1 MWFHFVA
8 ISGSAMRHSA
18 LSWPL
23 TRRAYLAHT
32 LALAAAPAWAG
43 AAQRAHQRW
52 VVINMSLE
60 PDSLDPTMAAS
71 AAVGEVV
78 HYNVLEG
85 LTRIEENGSVA
96 PLLAQR
102 WQMDARQRTCT
113 LQLRQGVRF
122 HDGTPFNAAAV
133 RFSFERAR
141 APGSTNKAR
150 KTLFDNIAHIATPDA
165 HTVVLGLHHAD
176 AHLPFRLGENT
187 AVILS
192 PASADAAATAPVGT
206 GPYRVQQWQR
216 GHSITLE
223 PASTYRHAKT
233 LYMRGA
239 TFRFLYT
246 PEAQAAAL
254 QGEEMDLFLHF
265 ATNSV
270 RGLVADSRY
279 QLLLGTSSSK
289 GLLALNHRRAP
300 LGDLRVRRAI
310 THAIDRE
317 AFIRT
322 VFEGRGTVI
331 GSHFSPS
338 DPGYVHLAHRYPYDP
353 DRARALLR
361 EALGPAPL
369 RLSLALPPP
378 PYARLGG
385 AGAGGRPGARRHRG
399 GAPAAGMGAMAGR
412 PVQGRLRHDADHPC
426 GAAGLPDLHRPG
438 LLLRLRQRSL
448 PATGAAP
455 CAIRK
460 PARTCAPVRPA
471 TAPPGR
477 GCGQRLAVRL
487 AGRHRGA
494 QGTARGVDALPHLRA
509 RHCRAALGERRRCRL
524 SLLFNK

>member
-52 VVINMSLE
+52 VVINLSLE

-150 KTLFDNIAHIATPDA
+150 TTLFDNIAHIATPDA

-192 PASADAAATAPVGT
+192 PASAGAAATAPVGT

-216 GHSITLE
+216 GHSITLA

-254 QGEEMDLFLHF
+254 HGEEMDLFLHF

-300 LGDLRVRRAI
+300 LADLRVRRAI

-338 DPGYVHLAHRYPYDP
+338 DPGYLHLAHRYPYDP

-385 AGAGGRPGARRHRG
+385 PVLAADLERVGIAVEPRPLEWA
-399 GAPAAGMGAMAGR
+399 
-412 PVQGRLRHDADHPC
+412 QW
-426 GAAGLPDLHRPG
+426 
-438 LLLRLRQRSL
+438 
-448 PATGAAP
+448 
-455 CAIRK
+455 
-460 PARTCAPVRPA
+460 
-471 TAPPGR
+471 
-477 GCGQRLAVRL
+477 L
-487 AGRHRGA
+487 AGPFKGDFDMTLITHVEPLDYPIYTDPGYYFGYDSAAFRQLVQRHA
-494 QGTARGVDALPHLRA
+494 QSESPRERARLFAQLQRHLAEDAVNAWLYASQVGTVVRKGLRGVWMHYPIFVHDI
-509 RHCRAALGERRRCRL
+509 AALRWE
-524 SLLFNK
+524 SEEDTA